1 MDLYYIYMK
10 YSGKENNLNNMHREK
25 EREDEKGR
33 HVYTTSDKKK
43 VFHQK
48 KKAVQELKRTIR
60 CGREPHFK
68 NL

>member
-1 MDLYYIYMK
+1 MK
-10 YSGKENNLNNMHREK
+10 YSGKENNLNNMHRK
-25 EREDEKGR
+25 KGR
-33 HVYTTSDKKK
+33 MRKVDMYVYTTSDKKK
-43 VFHQK
+43 VFYQK